1 MPGIHKSPTSTTNK
15 PDKQM
20 IRFQKLI
27 LPILAGLLSACGQPQ
42 CVITPRPE
50 HFERKCGYFLCDS
63 ARVAEGE
70 IPGLIRTID
79 TAAEGLRAEG
89 YRLLVTRKGISLTA
103 RDSAGLFYGEQSLR
117 QLASAKGIP
126 CVEITDNPRFAY
138 RGMHLDVSRHFF
150 PKEQV
155 FKILDEMAR
164 YKLNKFHFH
173 LTDNGGWRIQ
183 IDKYPLLT
191 RLGSHRMEIDW
202 LKWWDFGDKH
212 YVPEGTPGAYGGYF
226 TKEEIRQIVA
236 YAAERHIEVIPE
248 IEFPAHSDE
257 VFVGYPELCCTG
269 KPYTTGEFCVGNP
282 ATLQF
287 AKDVLTEIMELFPS
301 KYIHIGGDEA
311 RKIAWKSCPKCQR
324 LAREVGGLEAV
335 QCYLVESLE
344 QFLVEHGRA
353 MMGWDEILKNNLRSS
368 SVPISYRGQRG
379 GIEGANRG
387 LNVVMSPGEM
397 IYFDWYQAD
406 PYTQPRAMSGYAP
419 IKKVYSFYPVPD
431 TPEKAASNESFI
443 KGEYVDPGSVEYIYN
458 GASKYVLGVQGCMWT
473 EFVDTKEHLEY
484 MMFPRMLAVAEIAWT
499 PQSLRDWHD
508 FRRRVNQEIP
518 RLRARGINAFQLS
531 NDVEISVTRLPDGKK
546 ALVTLDTEK
555 YPLEVRFTLDGT
567 DPTPESPLYRK
578 PFKVKIGTTVSAA
591 SFDATRNPGNIARVD
606 VNGHHDIQNYYPYL
620 ETPEIHASI
629 EP

>member
-1 MPGIHKSPTSTTNK
+1 MK
-15 PDKQM
+15 PKRINM
-20 IRFQKLI
+20 TYIQKPLI
-27 LPILAGLLSACGQPQ
+27 AMLAVVFVACGHPD
-42 CVITPRPE
+42 CVITPLPE
-50 HFERKCGYFLCDS
+50 QILYKGGYYPCDS
-63 ARVAEGE
+63 TLAAAGE
-70 IPGLIRTID
+70 VPGLECRINPEDQGI
-79 TAAEGLRAEG
+79 RAEG
-89 YRLLVTRKGISLTA
+89 YRLTVDRKHVLLTA
-103 RDSAGLFYGEQSLR
+103 ADSAGLFYGRQTLR
-117 QLASAKGIP
+117 QLATTRGIP
-126 CVEITDNPRFAY
+126 CVEILDNPRFAY

-150 PKEQV
+150 PKEQI

-191 RLGSHRMEIDW
+191 QLGSYRMEIDW

-226 TKEEIRQIVA
+226 TKEDIRQIVR
-236 YAAERHIEVIPE
+236 YAAERHIEAIPE

-282 ATLQF
+282 ATLRF
-287 AKDVLTEIMELFPS
+287 AEDVLTEIMELFPS

-311 RKIAWKSCPKCQR
+311 RKVAWKSCPKCQH
-324 LAREVGGLEAV
+324 LAREVGGLVEV
-335 QCYLVESLE
+335 QCYMIEHLE
-344 QFLVEHGRA
+344 QFLAEHGRI
-353 MMGWDEILKNNLRSS
+353 MMGWDEILKNNLRST

-387 LNVVMSPGEM
+387 LNVIMSPGEM

-406 PYTQPRAMSGYAP
+406 PYSQPRAMSGFSP

-431 TPEKAASNESFI
+431 TPETAAANESMI
-443 KGEYVDPGSVEYIYN
+443 KGEYVAPGDTEYIYN
-458 GASKYVLGVQGCMWT
+458 GASKNVLGVQGCMWT
-473 EFVDTKEHLEY
+473 EFVNTSEHLEY

-499 PQSLRDWHD
+499 PQGRRDWHD
-508 FRRRVNQEIP
+508 FRRRVNREIP
-518 RLRARGINAFQLS
+518 LLRARGINSFQLS
-531 NDVEISVTRLPDGKK
+531 NDVEITVNRLPDGKR

-555 YPLEVRFTLDGT
+555 YPVEIHYTLDGS
-567 DPTPESPLYRK
+567 DPTSSSPLYRK
-578 PFKVKIGTTVSAA
+578 PFHAKIGTTVSAICIDRA
-591 SFDATRNPGNIARVD
+591 GKSGNIARVD
-606 VNGHHDIQNYYPYL
+606 VNAHHDIRNYYPYL